1 MKTTGKTK
9 ILAMVISLMMI
20 VATFPMGMITVSAEP
35 TATVNP
41 QGQAISSAEQFAD
54 MSDDGTYY
62 LAADIELSETYATTF
77 KGTFDGNGRTIKTS
91 VPVFNRLEDATVG
104 NFTVNPVT
112 EETAITLPDGIG
124 VLNTDEMD
132 GSRSGYVCGAVACM
146 AVNSTIH
153 DVVNNADVTNT
164 NESGT
169 ITAAAG
175 ILGFMIDSSKN
186 VTTIAIRNCVNNGKI
201 TTTQTDGW
209 RQAAGM
215 VSGVNAKSKNLIIE
229 IEGCDNNGA
238 VFGGKGAGMVAY
250 IQHIGGVSITDCTNT
265 KNGTITGS
273 STELAGGILAHT
285 AGTLGYVNVI
295 GCNNSASVSAN
306 KSGGII
312 GQLNGT
318 KAEIANCLNSGEV
331 TGAEP
336 GGILNCGNGN
346 DKIISNCHNTGNIY
360 HNGAKL
366 YAGGIVARLN
376 GGAVEFCSNSG
387 NLYVVDGSNGPEYA
401 GGIAGWLSGT
411 NEIRYCY
418 NTGDIVKAGYKYVG
432 GICGIGQAPVY
443 GCYNIGK
450 VEGKPNGSDTL
461 YIGQISGIHNKS
473 SLKVENNYY
482 LDGVNDLPAYSANKS
497 DFTYDE
503 SKTDWF
509 TGEELASGALALAMN
524 TAIGKTV
531 YYQNINEGGATND
544 DYPVTDPT
552 HGYVFDEDMDKE
564 LENGETLYSLAFFT
578 LDGAGI
584 RLDPVNH
591 GIRFSTAVSKA
602 DYDVLTKAGITLDF
616 GTIITPDEYLAA
628 ADNNFKAL
636 AEGKY
641 LDVNS
646 EATGIGVFR
655 EVKGEDNATYYF
667 FCGSITGIKAANY
680 DWDYS
685 AIGYVTI
692 NGNTVYSANYTTRN
706 AAYVANA
713 AINDPNGEYSVT
725 ELDILRGYLQ

>member
-1 MKTTGKTK
+1 
-9 ILAMVISLMMI
+9 MMI

-628 ADNNFKAL
+628 AGNDFTAL
-636 AEGKY
+636 EADKFI
-641 LDVNS
+641 DVNS
-646 EATGIGVFR
+646 TATGTGVFR
-655 EVKGEDNATYYF
+655 TVKGEDNTTYYF
-667 FCGSITGIKAANY
+667 FCGSLTGIKATNY

-692 NGNTVYSANYTTRN
+692 NRNTVYSANYTTRN

-713 AINDPNGEYSVT
+713 AINDPNGGYSET
-725 ELDILRGYLQ
+725 ELEIIGRYLPQN

>member
-1 MKTTGKTK
+1 MKATK
-9 ILAMVISLMMI
+9 PTRLLAMIISFMMI
-20 VATFPMGMITVSAEP
+20 VAAIPMGMVTVSAEP

-41 QGQAISSAEQFAD
+41 QGQAINSAEEFAA
-54 MSDDGTYY
+54 MTADGTYY
-62 LAADIELSETYATTF
+62 LAADITLTATYAEAF
-77 KGTFDGNGRTIKTS
+77 KGTFDGNGKTITTN
-91 VPVFNRLEDATVG
+91 VPVFNRLDNATVG

-112 EETAITLPDGIG
+112 EGTAITLPDGIG
-124 VLNTDEMD
+124 VLDTSEMD

-146 AVNSTIH
+146 AANSTIH

-175 ILGFMIDSSKN
+175 ILGFMIDRSD
-186 VTTIAIRNCVNNGKI
+186 VTTIAIRNCVNNGDI
-201 TTTQTDGW
+201 TATQKDGW

-215 VSGVNAKSKNLIIE
+215 VSGTSAKSKNLIIE

-250 IQHIGGVSITDCTNT
+250 IQHIGGVSITDCN
-265 KNGTITGS
+265 NSGTVTGS
-273 STELAGGILAHT
+273 SSELAGGILAHT
-285 AGTLGYVNVI
+285 AGTLGYINVI
-295 GCNNSASVSAN
+295 GCSNSAAVSAN

-312 GQLNGT
+312 GLLNGT
-318 KAEIANCLNSGEV
+318 VAEIANCLNSGAV

-376 GGAVEFCSNSG
+376 GGAIEFCSNSG

-443 GCYNIGK
+443 GCYNTGK

-503 SKTDWF
+503 TKTASF
-509 TGEELASGALALAMN
+509 TAGELANGTLALNMN

-531 YYQNINEGGATND
+531 YYQNVNENGAARD
-544 DYPVTDPT
+544 ASPVFDST
-552 HGYVFDEDMDKE
+552 HGYVFNY
-564 LENGETLYSLAFFT
+564 NGAIYSLSFFT
-578 LDGAGI
+578 IDGASI
-584 RLDPVNH
+584 RLDAVNH
-591 GIRFSTAVSKA
+591 GIRFSTAVNKA
-602 DYDVLTKAGITLDF
+602 DYDVLTAAGIALDF
-616 GTIITPDEYLAA
+616 GTVITPDEYLKAA
-628 ADNNFKAL
+628 GNDFTAL

-646 EATGIGVFR
+646 TATGTDVFK
-655 EVKGEDNATYYF
+655 EVKGEDNDTYYF
-667 FCGSITGIKAANY
+667 FCGSLTGIKSANY
-680 DWDYS
+680 DWDYRK
-685 AIGYVTI
+685 IRV
-692 NGNTVYSANYTTRN
+692 R
-706 AAYVANA
+706 
-713 AINDPNGEYSVT
+713 
-725 ELDILRGYLQ
+725 RG

>member
-1 MKTTGKTK
+1 MKVTK
-9 ILAMVISLMMI
+9 PTRLLAMVISLMMI

-41 QGQAISSAEQFAD
+41 QGQAINSAEEFAT
-54 MSDDGTYY
+54 MAADGTYY
-62 LAADIELSETYATTF
+62 LAADITLTATYAAAFT
-77 KGTFDGNGRTIKTS
+77 GIFDGNGKTITTS
-91 VPVFNRLEDATVG
+91 VPVFNRLENATAG
-104 NFTVNPVT
+104 NFTVKPVT
-112 EETAITLPDGIG
+112 EGTAISLPDGIG
-124 VLNTDEMD
+124 VLDTSEMD
-132 GSRSGYVCGAVACM
+132 GSRSGYACGAVACM

-153 DVVNNADVTNT
+153 DVVNNANVTNT
-164 NESGT
+164 KDDGT

-175 ILGFMIDSSKN
+175 ILGFMIDRSD
-186 VTTIAIRNCVNNGKI
+186 VTTIAIRNCVNNGDI
-201 TTTQTDGW
+201 TTTQKDGW
-209 RQAAGM
+209 RHAAGM

-229 IEGCDNNGA
+229 IEGCDNNGD
-238 VFGGKGAGMVAY
+238 VFGAKGAGMVAY
-250 IQHIGGVSITDCTNT
+250 IQHIGGVSITDCN
-265 KNGTITGS
+265 NSGTVTGS
-273 STELAGGILAHT
+273 SSELAGGILAHT

-295 GCNNSASVSAN
+295 GCSNSAAVSAN

-312 GQLNGT
+312 GLLNGT
-318 KAEIANCLNSGEV
+318 VAEIANCLNSGAV

-336 GGILNCGNGN
+336 GGILNSGGGN

-366 YAGGIVARLN
+366 YAGGIVARWN
-376 GGAVEFCSNSG
+376 GGAIEFCSNSG

-443 GCYNIGK
+443 GCYNTGK

-473 SLKVENNYY
+473 SLKLENNYY

-503 SKTDWF
+503 SKTGSF
-509 TGEELASGALALAMN
+509 TDEKLANGTLALTMN
-524 TAIGKTV
+524 TAIGETV
-531 YYQNINEGGATND
+531 YYQNINEGGAPKD

-552 HGYVFDEDMDKE
+552 HGYVFK
-564 LENGETLYSLAFFT
+564 NGGTLYSLAFFT

-591 GIRFSTAVSKA
+591 GIRFSTAVNKA
-602 DYDVLTKAGITLDF
+602 DYDVLTAAGITLDF
-616 GTIITPDEYLAA
+616 GTIITPDEYLAEA
-628 ADNNFKAL
+628 GNNFTAL

-646 EATGIGVFR
+646 EATGTDVFR
-655 EVKGEDNATYYF
+655 EVKGEDNTNYYF

-692 NGNTVYSANYTTRN
+692 NGDTVYSANYTTRN
-706 AAYVANA
+706 AEYVANA
-713 AINDPNGEYSVT
+713 AISDPDGGYSET
-725 ELDILRGYLQ
+725 ELNILRGYLPQN